1 MTNRFSYSIHD
12 VITVNSEVALP
23 ELELFLTKDPI
34 HSPTIDVRIGKP
46 SRKPSSA
53 DTRNMFY
60 TELLRGLG
68 FEAEIE
74 VGEHIDVIASPLL
87 RLSPHVLYTNLV
99 EPILRWTFVQK
110 GYALV
115 HGATIAFGDK
125 AYMITARTDT
135 GKTTTLLKILDHQR
149 RDTDNAA
156 FISDDLTLV
165 SPNGEVMTYPKP
177 LTISAHTVRAINSA
191 LLSRSQR
198 FALGFQ
204 SRIHSRSGR
213 RFAFDLDQLKMLP
226 MATIN
231 AVVQF
236 IVPPPKYHVTT
247 LVPKVKLAKKAK
259 LAGLFIIERGEEMDI
274 PLDPKEA
281 LEILLSNCED
291 AFGFPPYHSIKE
303 FLYCPDGT
311 DLRPMEQ
318 SIIRQA
324 LTGVPATLIRSNTLE
339 WWRRIPTF
347 VGEDVAIFFSMH
359 PERANGSLRR
369 HAVRA

>member
-1 MTNRFSYSIHD
+1 MSTQYSYNIHD
-12 VITVNSEVALP
+12 VISVNSEVILP
-23 ELELFLTKDPI
+23 ELELFMTKEHI
-34 HSPTIDVRIGKP
+34 ANPTIDVVVGKP
-46 SRKPSSA
+46 SRKNAKPG
-53 DTRNMFY
+53 TRHLFY
-60 TELLRGLG
+60 TELLRAIG

-74 VGEHIDVIASPLL
+74 VSDHVRVVASPLL

-149 RDTDNAA
+149 RDTDKAA
-156 FISDDLTLV
+156 FISDDLTIV
-165 SPNGEVMTYPKP
+165 SPTGEVMTYPKP

-191 LLSRSQR
+191 LLNRSQR
-198 FALGFQ
+198 FALAFQ

-213 RFAFDLDQLKMLP
+213 RFAFQLNTLRMLP

-231 AVVQF
+231 ALVQF
-236 IVPPPKYHVTT
+236 IVPPPKYHVSS
-247 LVPKVKLAKKAK
+247 LVPKVKLAEKAK
-259 LAGLFIIERGEEMDI
+259 LAGLFIIERGEEMDA

-291 AFGFPPYHSIKE
+291 AFGFPPYNAIKE
-303 FLYCPDGT
+303 FLYLPDGK
-311 DLRPMEQ
+311 DLRPAEQ
-318 SIIRQA
+318 SIIRSA
-324 LTGVPATLIRSNTLE
+324 LTGIPANLIRSNTLE

-347 VGEDVAIFFSMH
+347 VGDDVAIFFSMH

-369 HAVRA
+369 HAVRV

>member
-1 MTNRFSYSIHD
+1 MHMSTQYYYNIHD
-12 VITVNSEVALP
+12 VITVNSAVGLP
-23 ELELFLTKDPI
+23 ELEPFLTAQKI
-34 HSPTIDVRIGKP
+34 SQPTIDVRIGKP
-46 SRKPSSA
+46 QRKPQGSGSL
-53 DTRNMFY
+53 FY
-60 TELLRGLG
+60 TELFRSMG
-68 FEAEIE
+68 FEAEIDM
-74 VGEHIDVIASPLL
+74 GEQIKVIASPLL

-99 EPILRWTFVQK
+99 EPILRWTFAKK

-149 RDTDNAA
+149 RDTDKAA

-165 SPNGEVMTYPKP
+165 SPDGEVMTYPKP
-177 LTISAHTVRAINSA
+177 MTISAHTVRAINA
-191 LLSRSQR
+191 TTLNRSQR
-198 FALGFQ
+198 FSLPFQ
-204 SRIHSRSGR
+204 SRIHSREGR
-213 RFAFDLDQLKMLP
+213 RFAFQLNEVGLLP

-236 IVPPPKYHVTT
+236 LVPPPKYHVTT
-247 LVPKVKLAKKAK
+247 LVPKVKMAKRAK
-259 LAGLFIIERGEEMDI
+259 LAGLFIIERGEEMDA

-291 AFGFPPYHSIKE
+291 AFGFPPYNSIKE
-303 FLYCPDGT
+303 FLYCPDGK
-311 DLRPMEQ
+311 DLRPVEQ

-324 LTGVPATLIRSNTLE
+324 LDGVPANLIRSNSLE

-347 VGEDVAIFFSMH
+347 VGDDVAIFFSMH
-359 PERANGSLRR
+359 PERSNGHLRR
-369 HAVRA
+369 NAVRV